1 MVRATRLALV
11 LAIATAIAASTATAA
26 ATADPAASSG
36 SVGVT
41 APAAPSVARAL
52 TPAENAELVALSD
65 PDTLTDL
72 HEGQRRMERI
82 TDILTGAKDRRGIFA
97 VFYRNI
103 LRDANPLLDA
113 GDFDDPQWARAVSF
127 EFFRTY
133 LENLHG
139 HLTGGP
145 VTPGWQRYYAMAADP
160 TRSAGRVAAAAL
172 DAHLLVDFPKAIA
185 ATDTGVDHTRDFFTI
200 GDSLINTTD
209 HITDELS
216 ALYGAKLAGFFHLYF
231 VGRAADVVLGQGNT
245 SYVMFQSVRGI
256 ALASGIAMRDAA
268 TRRPAE
274 ASMRELYNLAE
285 SVFNGLEAVG
295 QI

>member
-1 MVRATRLALV
+1 MLTSRIAMTLVAAAAITGATAGTAGAV
-11 LAIATAIAASTATAA
+11 DTPVPAIAATPQIDAA
-26 ATADPAASSG
+26 QQ
-36 SVGVT
+36 
-41 APAAPSVARAL
+41 
-52 TPAENAELVALSD
+52 AELVELSD
-65 PDTLTDL
+65 PSTLTDL

-145 VTPGWQRYYAMAADP
+145 VTQGWQRYYAMAADP

-209 HITDELS
+209 RITDELS

-231 VGRAADVVLGQGNT
+231 VGRTADVVLGQGNT
-245 SYVMFQSVRGI
+245 SYVMFQSVRGT